1 MATRRWP
8 PRASR
13 SRGASPPARVKT
25 ASLPARAPALRARRT
40 HPQCSRARLRPSHAS
55 ASFDTRSGVLSVSR
69 ARGLSRQSS
78 GGAAPRGSRFEMSFP
93 AWPHGAALQPP
104 DDLIDALGG
113 VAGPPS
119 ACYEI
124 EPMHGA
130 PYVLL
135 VYETEG
141 HVASLS
147 PLMDR
152 LEVNVLATAPANGSD
167 PSGSSE
173 ENSPSEVDGSAHH
186 FVSRFFGPRIGI
198 PEDAVTGSA
207 HCTLGPYWS
216 DRLGLRTLRAR
227 QVASS

>member
-1 MATRRWP
+1 
-8 PRASR
+8 
-13 SRGASPPARVKT
+13 
-25 ASLPARAPALRARRT
+25 
-40 HPQCSRARLRPSHAS
+40 
-55 ASFDTRSGVLSVSR
+55 
-69 ARGLSRQSS
+69 
-78 GGAAPRGSRFEMSFP
+78 MSFP

-113 VAGPPS
+113 GAGPPS

-135 VYETEG
+135 VYESEG

-147 PLMDR
+147 PIMDR
-152 LEVNVLATAPANGSD
+152 LEVNVLATAPAAGSD
-167 PSGSSE
+167 PPAESE
-173 ENSPSEVDGSAHH
+173 ENSPSEGDGPAHH

-216 DRLGLRTLRAR
+216 DRLGLKTLRAR